1 MNIAALI
8 LSIIALGFSMY
19 LFVEHWAQKK
29 SQHIIQYIDP
39 MSGTM
44 KPEQNADA
52 IQQQD
57 FTEFD
62 MTDPAAMAINELKRR
77 K

>member
-1 MNIAALI
+1 MSIAALI

-19 LFVEHWAQKK
+19 LFIEHWAQKK
-29 SQHIIQYIDP
+29 SQHIIQYVDP
-39 MSGTM
+39 LASMG
-44 KPEQNADA
+44 KPEQVADA
-52 IQQQD
+52 VQAQD

-77 K
+77 R